1 MEQMIRVS
9 VFLGFFSS
17 FFCREGIRVSDKRVA
32 SAAQIGNAGQ
42 VSGFFF
48 IRLSYALQHRSRSYG
63 DGNPMSGNAVMFFGI
78 IFECVMVA

>member
-17 FFCREGIRVSDKRVA
+17 FFCREGIRVSDKRVV

-42 VSGFFF
+42 VSGFFLSDCLMPYNIEVGAMEKG
-48 IRLSYALQHRSRSYG
+48 IRCLAMLSCSFVLYLSA
-63 DGNPMSGNAVMFFGI
+63 
-78 IFECVMVA
+78 

>member
-17 FFCREGIRVSDKRVA
+17 FFCREGIRVSDKRVV

-42 VSGFFF
+42 VSDA
-48 IRLSYALQHRSRSYG
+48 IMIWYK
-63 DGNPMSGNAVMFFGI
+63 
-78 IFECVMVA
+78 

>member
-42 VSGFFF
+42 VSGFFLSDCLMPYNIEVGAMEMG
-48 IRLSYALQHRSRSYG
+48 IRCLAMLSCSLVLYLSA
-63 DGNPMSGNAVMFFGI
+63 
-78 IFECVMVA
+78 

>member
-1 MEQMIRVS
+1 MEQVIRVS

-17 FFCREGIRVSDKRVA
+17 FFCREGIRVSDKRVV

-48 IRLSYALQHRSRSYG
+48 IRLSNALQH
-63 DGNPMSGNAVMFFGI
+63 
-78 IFECVMVA
+78 